1 MLQKLKWWKNI
12 FKTQKKIAEG
22 PQNFPETQG
31 IFAKTQGKFAEGP
44 KMFAKI

>member
-1 MLQKLKWWKNI
+1 MGKYLQNS
-12 FKTQKKIAEG
+12 KTFAEA
-22 PQNFPETQG
+22 PQNGRETQG

>member
-1 MLQKLKWWKNI
+1 MGKYLQNSKKN
-12 FKTQKKIAEG
+12 AEA
-22 PQNFPETQG
+22 PQNCPETQG